1 MTVQSNGGGETGLMA
16 SGAGSS
22 INATGLAV
30 DVSSNGGGRGAF
42 LQNGAAM
49 ELTNGS
55 VTTSGPGTFGFLF
68 QAPAGVTNTLTLNG
82 TNVSSA
88 ADAFAVQGGAAHRHD
103 ECDGHRQQRDPP

>member
-1 MTVQSNGGGETGLMA
+1 MA

-88 ADAFAVQGGAAHRHD
+88 ADAFAVQGGAANIASRMRWSPATT
-103 ECDGHRQQRDPP
+103 GSSLARKTRSSR